1 MSAAL
6 LILRLVL
13 GLGLAAHGA
22 QKLFGWFGGHGLA
35 GTGGFFEG
43 LGFRPGKA
51 FAVLA
56 GLGEFGG
63 GILLALGLGGPLGPA
78 VVVLVML
85 VAIGSVHLQNG
96 FFTMNEGVE
105 LPLLYA
111 TGAAAI
117 ALAGPGVWSL
127 DAALG
132 LHGMWS
138 PASGWLALA
147 GAALVAAGTLVLRHV
162 PRGAP
167 AGRTKPVEVS

>member
-85 VAIGSVHLQNG
+85 VAIGSVHLEN
-96 FFTMNEGVE
+96 
-105 LPLLYA
+105 
-111 TGAAAI
+111 
-117 ALAGPGVWSL
+117 
-127 DAALG
+127 
-132 LHGMWS
+132 
-138 PASGWLALA
+138 
-147 GAALVAAGTLVLRHV
+147 
-162 PRGAP
+162 
-167 AGRTKPVEVS
+167 